1 MLKQRLVNLVTL
13 HAQFAPTEP
22 ILPVHNVLK
31 DLLLKAQHAKLV
43 VQKDYLLIMVNVYL
57 VQRTAQPALMNLHV
71 FPAMMD
77 LHYMKTDA

>member
-1 MLKQRLVNLVTL
+1 
-13 HAQFAPTEP
+13 
-22 ILPVHNVLK
+22 
-31 DLLLKAQHAKLV
+31 
-43 VQKDYLLIMVNVYL
+43 MVNVYL